1 MIGFRRA
8 KGSIKSKKCVSTFEA
23 YRWLFLNAFIHAKME
38 DYMKFELTWGRRMK
52 KDSAKMKKDSAKNE
66 LEICGKSDFVLS
78 LQVGKYGLLKGMM
91 VVRTSEQ

>member
-1 MIGFRRA
+1 
-8 KGSIKSKKCVSTFEA
+8 
-23 YRWLFLNAFIHAKME
+23 
-38 DYMKFELTWGRRMK
+38 
-52 KDSAKMKKDSAKNE
+52 MKKDSAKNE